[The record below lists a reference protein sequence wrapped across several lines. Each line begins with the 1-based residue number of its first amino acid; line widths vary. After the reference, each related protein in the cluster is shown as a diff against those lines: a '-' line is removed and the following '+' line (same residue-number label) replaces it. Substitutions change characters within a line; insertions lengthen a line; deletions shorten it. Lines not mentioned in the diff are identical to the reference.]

1 MINKTQQHC
10 STLGFLLTVS
20 LATSAQAGQAEPPT
34 TLTLHVYNRAQVPG
48 RALAQPA
55 RDVERIFRQM
65 GVEALWLDSPGPSG
79 KKQVNPPAP
88 RRADS
93 SGLQVRIYIVSREA
107 ADLVRPK
114 KARIQH
120 ELGRR
125 TLALSA
131 PGRVGNGAG
140 IIYLFY
146 DRVQD
151 LLRAQRKTEYRDQLL
166 GLVIAHEIGHLL
178 LPDHSHSK
186 TGIMRAMWDEQDLQL
201 AAHGELGFTPEQVE
215 LIRSELLR

>member
-1 MINKTQQHC
+1 M
-10 STLGFLLTVS
+10 
-20 LATSAQAGQAEPPT
+20 
-34 TLTLHVYNRAQVPG
+34 
-48 RALAQPA
+48 
-55 RDVERIFRQM
+55 
-65 GVEALWLDSPGPSG
+65 
-79 KKQVNPPAP
+79 NPPAP

-114 KARIQH
+114 KARH
-120 ELGRR
+120 EHRLGRR

-146 DRVQD
+146 DRVQE

-186 TGIMRAMWDEQDLQL
+186 TGIMRAMWDEQDLRL
-201 AAHGELGFTPEQVE
+201 AAHGELGFTPKQVE

>member
-1 MINKTQQHC
+1 MINKTRQHYV
-10 STLGFLLTVS
+10 TLGFLLTVS
-20 LATSAQAGQAEPPT
+20 LAASAQAGQAEPPT

-55 RDVERIFRQM
+55 KEVERIFRQM

-114 KARIQH
+114 KAQLEH
-120 ELGRR
+120 QLGRR

-146 DRVQD
+146 DRVQE
-151 LLRAQRKTEYRDQLL
+151 LLRAERKTEYRDQLL

-186 TGIMRAMWDEQDLQL
+186 TGIMRAMWDEQDLRL
-201 AAHGELGFTPEQVE
+201 AAHGELGFTPEQAE